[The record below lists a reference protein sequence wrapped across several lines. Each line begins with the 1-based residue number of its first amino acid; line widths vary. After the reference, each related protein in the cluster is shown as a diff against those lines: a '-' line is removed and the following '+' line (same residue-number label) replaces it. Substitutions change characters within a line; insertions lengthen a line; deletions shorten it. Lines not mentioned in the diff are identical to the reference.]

1 MSTIEG
7 DKKTKKLEEKK
18 VEKLPNEKIIEN
30 LESELKD
37 LSDLYNNVIKENKGL
52 TVERNELNAKVVEL
66 QAILEDINDNHKSE
80 ISEYD
85 EAIEDYSKD
94 VAIKE
99 AIITELSA
107 HNENLNSIIEML
119 IRNS

>member
-1 MSTIEG
+1 MSEVLRIGAFFDGTG
-7 DKKTKKLEEKK
+7 
-18 VEKLPNEKIIEN
+18 
-30 LESELKD
+30 
-37 LSDLYNNVIKENKGL
+37 NNIWN
-52 TVERNELNAKVVEL
+52 
-66 QAILEDINDNHKSE
+66 
-80 ISEYD
+80 D

>member
-7 DKKTKKLEEKK
+7 DKKTKKIEEKK

-52 TVERNELNAKVVEL
+52 TVERNELNAKVIEL
-66 QAILEDINDNHKSE
+66 QDIAQTNLVNSNSEVEELQETLREYVKDCEIQEGIIDELRIQIL
-80 ISEYD
+80 
-85 EAIEDYSKD
+85 
-94 VAIKE
+94 
-99 AIITELSA
+99 
-107 HNENLNSIIEML
+107 NLNSIIEKL
-119 IRNS
+119 IESR